1 MNIKKNGISIFVEG
15 DEGKTPV
22 LFVHGFP
29 FDHRMWNNQVSKL
42 SSNYFCVTYD
52 IRGLGDSDPGDGQY
66 TIESFVDDL
75 EMVVKEM
82 VISSPVLCGFSMGG
96 YISLR
101 AAERLQSKLS
111 GLILCDTKSGADNN
125 EGKINRAL
133 GIKKINTEGAKRYVE
148 DFIPNC
154 FCEYSLENKKELVKD
169 LILRSGYF
177 SAAGI
182 KGCLL
187 AMAGRTDTTE
197 SLSKLEVPAL
207 VLCGEEDNLT
217 PPDVMM
223 GMSDKI
229 HNSEFYIIPKAGHLS
244 PLENPDAV
252 NKHIENFLRKVNK
265 K

>member
-1 MNIKKNGISIFVEG
+1 
-15 DEGKTPV
+15 
-22 LFVHGFP
+22 
-29 FDHRMWNNQVSKL
+29 
-42 SSNYFCVTYD
+42 
-52 IRGLGDSDPGDGQY
+52 
-66 TIESFVDDL
+66 
-75 EMVVKEM
+75 
-82 VISSPVLCGFSMGG
+82 
-96 YISLR
+96 
-101 AAERLQSKLS
+101 
-111 GLILCDTKSGADNN
+111 
-125 EGKINRAL
+125 
-133 GIKKINTEGAKRYVE
+133 
-148 DFIPNC
+148 
-154 FCEYSLENKKELVKD
+154 
-169 LILRSGYF
+169 LRSGYF